1 MNGFT
6 KFFTFIFEQGKK
18 NNRIKKEIDD
28 FVRGHSLWRKT
39 EDMQKTLNQFHK
51 YIYKKNGEYRKGGEE
66 LYEYIVDQYIPSYY
80 R

>member
-18 NNRIKKEIDD
+18 NDRIKREIDN
-28 FVRGHSLWRKT
+28 FTRKHLWRKH

-51 YIYKKNGEYRKGGEE
+51 YIYKKNGKYRKGGEE
-66 LYEYIVDQYIPSYY
+66 LYEYIVDKYIPSYY